1 MLLVRYLS
9 LTPCR
14 CCFTT
19 GWLEQDRYPI
29 WDWPVRRTILPAH
42 PKRHR
47 SDRRRPIA
55 TTTQRI
61 FYYWAAPIDVD
72 VAEEVIHHLRHLHL
86 ALEDLPLGVFH
97 DPLKIS
103 ALYLPTSA
111 IIRRP
116 I

>member
-1 MLLVRYLS
+1 MLLVCYLS
-9 LTPCR
+9 LTRCR
-14 CCFTT
+14 CFTT

-29 WDWPVRRTILPAH
+29 WDWPVRRIILPAH

-47 SDRRRPIA
+47 FDRRRPIA

-61 FYYWAAPIDVD
+61 FCYWAALIGVD
-72 VAEEVIHHLRHLHL
+72 VAEEVIHHLRHLHHL
-86 ALEDLPLGVFH
+86 VLEDLPLGVFH
-97 DPLKIS
+97 DPPKIS

-111 IIRRP
+111 ITRRP